1 MLRKTNSFSDIL
13 LQENPSNVLRR
24 SFEGGR
30 IAQTYLFAGKAS
42 VGRMTVAKAFSAL
55 LQCQKPVRDE
65 KGFLDSCGQCENCRR
80 ILNNSHP
87 DVKYITPNGNEIKIE
102 QIRELQDSAVLKP
115 TLGAWQIYI
124 IDPAE
129 KLNISSSNAL
139 LKTLE
144 EAPAHSLFILLA
156 SDTGAVLPTVLSRSE
171 IVRFNAPSHQQAREI
186 LQNKFK
192 MSPEAAASCYS
203 LSEGNFGQSLN
214 MAEDFEYDPEIVGIK
229 RAHTNYLLQLQMFAQ
244 NIENDFSSVNNLED
258 ALKKAWYL
266 QTVSYQPLLEARKAL
281 CRSLVMNTG
290 LPKAFPLL
298 FSQEIVDTI
307 DSASAYIKKSLDPI
321 LAESK
326 KAYPAAVIKDIE
338 TQITA
343 STTKWGSDQLEKMFL
358 CLMNFYTDAMLMA
371 VHADET
377 LLLNL
382 DRKEDIITVARVE
395 GLDLLKSRIEML
407 EKSIVLLRRYIQPL
421 LILENVMTQIGGTEA

>member
-1 MLRKTNSFSDIL
+1 MLRKTNSFTDIL
-13 LQENPSNVLRR
+13 LQENPSNVLRQ

-42 VGRMTVAKAFSAL
+42 VGRMTVAKAFVAL

-124 IDPAE
+124 VDPAE
-129 KLNISSSNAL
+129 KLNVSSSNAL

-229 RAHTNYLLQLQMFAQ
+229 RAHGAEITTIGTQAELRAAIATDNISKGKGTLFGNIGHTISPFYPRERQRQFIDCRHINARAGIILRELLDIAVVTH
-244 NIENDFSSVNNLED
+244 IV
-258 ALKKAWYL
+258 
-266 QTVSYQPLLEARKAL
+266 
-281 CRSLVMNTG
+281 
-290 LPKAFPLL
+290 AF
-298 FSQEIVDTI
+298 
-307 DSASAYIKKSLDPI
+307 
-321 LAESK
+321 
-326 KAYPAAVIKDIE
+326 
-338 TQITA
+338 
-343 STTKWGSDQLEKMFL
+343 
-358 CLMNFYTDAMLMA
+358 
-371 VHADET
+371 
-377 LLLNL
+377 
-382 DRKEDIITVARVE
+382 
-395 GLDLLKSRIEML
+395 
-407 EKSIVLLRRYIQPL
+407 
-421 LILENVMTQIGGTEA
+421 

>member
-42 VGRMTVAKAFSAL
+42 VGRMTVAKAFAAL

-124 IDPAE
+124 VDPAE
-129 KLNISSSNAL
+129 KLNVSSSNAL

-371 VHADET
+371 VNADET

>member
-42 VGRMTVAKAFSAL
+42 VGRMTVAKAFAAL
-55 LQCQKPVRDE
+55 LQCQNPVKDE
-65 KGFLDSCGQCENCRR
+65 NGLLDSCGQCENCKR

-87 DVKYITPNGNEIKIE
+87 DVKYISPNGNEIKIE

-115 TLGAWQIYI
+115 TLGTWQIYI

-129 KLNISSSNAL
+129 KLNLSSSNAL

-156 SDTGAVLPTVLSRSE
+156 SDTGAVLATVLSRSE
-171 IVRFNAPSHQQAREI
+171 IVRFNSPSHQQVREI
-186 LQNKFK
+186 LQNRFN
-192 MSPEAAASCYS
+192 MNSEAAAACYS
-203 LSEGNFGQSLN
+203 LSEGNFGQSLI
-214 MAEDFEYDPEIVGIK
+214 MAEDFEYDPEVVGIK

-258 ALKKAWYL
+258 ALKKTWSL
-266 QTVSYQPLLEARKAL
+266 QTLSYQPLLEARKAL
-281 CRSLVMNTG
+281 CRSLFMNTG
-290 LPKAFPLL
+290 LPKAFPLM
-298 FSQEIVDTI
+298 FSQEVADTI
-307 DSASAYIKKSLDPI
+307 DSASDYIKKSLDPL

-338 TQITA
+338 TQISA
-343 STTKWGSDQLEKMFL
+343 STAKWGSDQLEKIFL
-358 CLMNFYTDAMLMA
+358 CLMNWYTDAMLMA
-371 VHADET
+371 VKADET

-382 DRKEDIITVARVE
+382 DRKEDIITVAKVE
-395 GLDLLKSRIEML
+395 GFDLLKSRIEML

-421 LILENVMTQIGGTEA
+421 LILENVMSQIGGAEA